1 MMWNLVMQNNFTQ
14 APFYDGNGKDTEKLV
29 NGKPYNYPG
38 EDMFMSG
45 QPPFEASSLYSKDL
59 KDLIRE
65 CLQYLQTDRPAIEDV
80 KRRTAKGL
88 QNANSIEDVKE
99 RTAKDPKN
107 ATSGT
112 GVDFKVSRAF
122 HSFRLGETW
131 PVGPKQRQCEENRE
145 GDYQP
150 QPK

>member
-14 APFYDGNGKDTEKLV
+14 APFYDGNGTDTEKLV

-45 QPPFEASSLYSKDL
+45 QPPFEASNLYSKDL

-65 CLQYLQTDRPAIEDV
+65 CLQYLQTDRPTIEDV
-80 KRRTAKGL
+80 KGRTAKG
-88 QNANSIEDVKE
+88 
-99 RTAKDPKN
+99 PKN

-112 GVDFKVSRAF
+112 GVNFKVSRAF
-122 HSFRLGETW
+122 HSFRLEETW
-131 PVGPKQRQCEENRE
+131 PVGPKQRQSEENRE

-150 QPK
+150 QPE